1 MSTFTEKYYA
11 SKDGLQL
18 YYRDYVGPTDAPFTV
33 LCLPGLTRNSR
44 DFEDVA
50 AHLSQKYRVLCADFR
65 GRGKSE
71 YAKDPMT
78 YMPPKYAEDM
88 GELLKHAGVSEA
100 VFIGTSL
107 GGLVSM
113 IAGNIMRHCVKA
125 IVMNDVGPDI
135 DPKGIDRIKGYL
147 GKPVSFPTWE
157 EAATTMQGLNQA
169 IYPDWVF
176 SDWMT
181 MARRAWAQQ
190 PDGSIRPDYD
200 PNIAV
205 PFNTQGPTALVD
217 LWPMFRGLNGIP
229 LLVVR
234 GGTSDI
240 LSAESVRK
248 MKAAVP
254 ALQSVE
260 VPGIGHAPFLMEP
273 IARDTIANF
282 LQAVPP
288 TPRTVLVRT
297 VRKLSRRI
305 GSFFHLLG
313 ILRQYRQ

>member
-1 MSTFTEKYYA
+1 MSSFKEKFYT
-11 SKDGLQL
+11 SKDGLRL
-18 YYRDYVGPTDAPFTV
+18 YYRDYEGPQDAPFTV

-50 AHLSQKYRVLCADFR
+50 AHLSAKYRVLCADFR

-78 YMPPKYAEDM
+78 YVPPKYAEDM
-88 GELLKHAGVSEA
+88 GELLKNAGVSEA

-113 IAGNIMRHCVKA
+113 ISGNILRHRVKA

-135 DPKGIDRIKGYL
+135 DPKGIDRIRGYL
-147 GKPVSFPTWE
+147 GKPVSFKTWE
-157 EAATTMQGLNQA
+157 EAAATMQGLNQA
-169 IYPDWVF
+169 IYPEWVF

-190 PDGSIRPDYD
+190 TDGMIRPDYD

-205 PFNTQGPTALVD
+205 PFNTQGPSATVD
-217 LWPMFRGLNGIP
+217 LWPMFCGLQGLP

-240 LSAESVRK
+240 LSASSLQR
-248 MKAAVP
+248 MKEAVP
-254 ALQSVE
+254 TMQSVE

-273 IARDTIANF
+273 SARDAIANF
-282 LQAVPP
+282 LQDQPA
-288 TPRTVLVRT
+288 TPRSVFVRAP
-297 VRKLSRRI
+297 RAAARRV
-305 GSFFHLLG
+305 GGFFHLLR
-313 ILRQYRQ
+313 ILKQYRR